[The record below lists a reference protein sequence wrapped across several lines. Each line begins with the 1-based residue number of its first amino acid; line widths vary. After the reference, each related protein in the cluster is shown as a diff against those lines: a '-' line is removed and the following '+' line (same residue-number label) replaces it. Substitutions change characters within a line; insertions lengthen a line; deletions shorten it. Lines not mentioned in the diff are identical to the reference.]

1 MGTVPEA
8 DLPRTLVDN
17 LRGFP
22 VESVRARAREMFG
35 ELPAVRRSALLEA
48 YRPSLAG
55 GDAAS
60 GGRLFARHCAGC
72 HRVEGVGREIGPN
85 LVAMQARGQEAILLG
100 VLDPNRE
107 VQPQYVSHTAVTVDG
122 RVVTGLVVAD
132 SEGSVTIC
140 SADGSEQTIA
150 RDDREELSS
159 TKKSLMPEGFEREFD
174 VRSMG
179 DLLAWLMEAK

>member
-1 MGTVPEA
+1 M
-8 DLPRTLVDN
+8 
-17 LRGFP
+17 
-22 VESVRARAREMFG
+22 
-35 ELPAVRRSALLEA
+35 
-48 YRPSLAG
+48 
-55 GDAAS
+55 
-60 GGRLFARHCAGC
+60 
-72 HRVEGVGREIGPN
+72 
-85 LVAMQARGQEAILLG
+85 
-100 VLDPNRE
+100 
-107 VQPQYVSHTAVTVDG
+107 
-122 RVVTGLVVAD
+122 AD